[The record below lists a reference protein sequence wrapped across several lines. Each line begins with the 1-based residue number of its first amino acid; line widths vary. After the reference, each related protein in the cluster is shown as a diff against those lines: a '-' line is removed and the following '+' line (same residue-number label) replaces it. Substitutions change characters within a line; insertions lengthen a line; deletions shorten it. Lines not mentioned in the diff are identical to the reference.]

1 MPLCSPLTGA
11 DELKSTKL
19 WLQQSDPNVQTTKLR
34 PRLTFSVS
42 EEISVDDFIL
52 DLLLDQLLEV
62 AERLGAIDL
71 RLALAESVEVGAVD
85 DADFHGEGLG
95 IGMAG
100 ARWNPAHSHAASALT
115 GLRAMS

>member
-52 DLLLDQLLEV
+52 DLLLDQLLEH
-62 AERLGAIDL
+62 EHL
-71 RLALAESVEVGAVD
+71 RLLRLRRHEVPHLQQLLLLRPD
-85 DADFHGEGLG
+85 LEND
-95 IGMAG
+95 
-100 ARWNPAHSHAASALT
+100 LT
-115 GLRAMS
+115 CLV